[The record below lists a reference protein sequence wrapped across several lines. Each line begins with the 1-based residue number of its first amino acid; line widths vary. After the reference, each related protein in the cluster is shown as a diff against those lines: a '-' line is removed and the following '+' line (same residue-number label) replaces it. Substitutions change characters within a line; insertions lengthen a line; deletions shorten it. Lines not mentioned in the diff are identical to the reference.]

1 MNSTISK
8 FDSID
13 VVGVRV
19 DGGLD
24 LLISCVGD
32 LDGSPF
38 TLNALRKKI
47 RSYLNEVLCAT
58 NPTIRERYGCQMK
71 SRIRIL
77 ISYSFRVAPQAQAL
91 VNDLQHE
98 AEIAGV
104 ELVLSQRDIRGAIPS
119 LE

>member
-1 MNSTISK
+1 MNSTISN

-24 LLISCVGD
+24 LLNSCVGD

-38 TLNALRKKI
+38 TLNALRKKV

-58 NPTIRERYGCQMK
+58 NPTIREHYGCPAN

-77 ISYSFRVAPQAQAL
+77 ISYSFGVAAQAQAL
-91 VNDLQHE
+91 VNELQHE
-98 AEIAGV
+98 AEIVGV
-104 ELVLSQRDIRGAIPS
+104 ELLLSQRDIRGTIPS